1 MSKRIITS
9 LISTVIFFIVLI
21 VFYLYVPFTAI
32 NRAPSQALIMGAVA
46 SVVYFF
52 VIYYLIGVLE
62 KRDAKK
68 DKK

>member
-1 MSKRIITS
+1 MSKKVITS
-9 LISTVIFFIVLI
+9 LISTAIFFIVLI

-46 SVVYFF
+46 SVVYYF

-62 KRDAKK
+62 RRDEKK
-68 DKK
+68 GKK